1 MLTIILIYA
10 AGFLLSLL
18 ILSAFGKSK
27 MNIDFDNDHDKWPDD
42 WETNAEAYVAWS
54 LAWPL
59 GFILLSLVGVWAG
72 LTKLTQFLIDIFN
85 KDNE

>member
-10 AGFLLSLL
+10 VGFLLSLL

-27 MNIDFDNDHDKWPDD
+27 MNIDYDNDHDKWPDD

-54 LAWPL
+54 FAWPL
-59 GFILLSLVGVWAG
+59 AFILLSLVGMWAG
-72 LTKLTQFLIDIFN
+72 LTKLTQFLIDMFN